1 MSRDDLVRG
10 TPVVTSEH
18 LFIAGGWV
26 TPTTAETIEVI
37 SPHTERLVARVP
49 AASVTDVD
57 RAVAAARTA
66 FDHGPWPHTDPSE
79 RIALVRR
86 LAELYSAREEELAQ
100 LITTEMGAPIT
111 FARSAH
117 AKLPGVMMRAFADI
131 AENYPWQRTR
141 SGFLGGDVLVVHEPV
156 GVVAAIIPWNMP
168 MFLIVAKLIPAL
180 LAGCAIVLKPSPE
193 TPLDAYLMAELL
205 DELGLPPGV
214 VSILPG
220 DREIGRHLVAHPGV
234 DKVSF
239 TGSTAAGRLV
249 AETCGAALRRV
260 SLELG
265 GKSAAVVLDDA
276 DPADVADGMLVAG
289 LMNSGQACVA
299 QTRVL
304 LPRHRSD
311 EFLDALVDRIE
322 NLTVGDPFDP
332 ATRVG
337 PMVSQRQQH
346 RIRGYIEHARHQG
359 ARLLT
364 GGTELPDTVDRGWY
378 VRPTVFADVD
388 SSMRIAREEVFG
400 PVLSVLTYTDDDDA
414 VAIADATE
422 YGLSGSVW
430 TADIDRG
437 LGLARR
443 IRSGTLGINQPYTM
457 DPAGPFGGVKNSGI
471 GREFGPEGIGAYLDT
486 KSISVRAAPVNSG
499 VEQVIS
505 TETGDRAERA
515 TP

>member
-1 MSRDDLVRG
+1 M
-10 TPVVTSEH
+10 TSEH
-18 LFIAGGWV
+18 LYIAGGWV
-26 TPTTAETIEVI
+26 APATTETIEVI
-37 SPHTERLVARVP
+37 SPHTEQLVARVP
-49 AASVTDVD
+49 AASAADVD

-86 LAELYSAREEELAQ
+86 LAERYSTREEELAQ

-117 AKLPGVMMRAFADI
+117 AGLPGVMMRALADV
-131 AENYPWQRTR
+131 AENYPWQQTR
-141 SGFLGGDVLVVHEPV
+141 SGFLGGDVLVVNEPV

-168 MFLIVAKLIPAL
+168 MFLLVAKLIPAL
-180 LAGCAIVLKPSPE
+180 LAGCTIVVKPSPE
-193 TPLDAYLMAELL
+193 TPLDAHLMAELL
-205 DELGLPPGV
+205 DDLGLPPGV

-220 DREIGRHLVAHPGV
+220 DRETGRHLVTHPLV

-239 TGSTAAGRLV
+239 TGSTAAGRQV
-249 AETCGAALRRV
+249 AEACGAALRRV

-276 DPADVADGMLVAG
+276 DPDAVAEGMLVAG

-304 LPRHRSD
+304 LPRHRSA
-311 EFLDALVDRIE
+311 EFLEALVDRVE
-322 NLTVGDPFDP
+322 KLTVGDPFDP
-332 ATRVG
+332 STRVG

-346 RIRGYIEHARHQG
+346 RVRGYIEDAKDQG

-364 GGTELPDTVDRGWY
+364 GGAALPETVERGWY
-378 VRPTVFADVD
+378 IRPTVFADVD
-388 SSMRIAREEVFG
+388 SSMRIAREEIFG
-400 PVLSVLTYTDDDDA
+400 PVLSVLTYTDDEHA
-414 VAIADATE
+414 VEIADATE

-443 IRSGTLGINQPYTM
+443 IRSGTLGINQPYSM
-457 DPAGPFGGVKNSGI
+457 DPAAPFGGVKNSGI

-486 KSISVRAAPVNSG
+486 KSISVRTAPAAAQPISG
-499 VEQVIS
+499 D
-505 TETGDRAERA
+505 GRDRAERVGR
-515 TP
+515 